1 MVRINRGGSKK
12 LKTQDCLTCPARRQA
27 EWAVASDAEMR
38 QVRDAKTS
46 LSLQRGQFLFIQG
59 QYSPWLFCI
68 GKGTLAVARSEEGA
82 GTIFLRLVHA
92 GSTIGYRNHLN
103 DTIPTTSAKAVK
115 ACQVCKIDP
124 DVFAALLKNN
134 QALGKIFLLSLAREL
149 EATET
154 AMVELAAL
162 PVRSRLA
169 RLLLSLVETE
179 PARVS
184 GSGVE
189 IETPMTWRDMS
200 ELINTR
206 PETLAR
212 AIKALESE
220 GVIFHSGHSIHIPR
234 LESLRKEGEAR

>member
-12 LKTQDCLTCPARRQA
+12 LKSQDCLACPARRQA
-27 EWAVASDAEMR
+27 EWAAASDKEMC
-38 QVRDAKTS
+38 QVRDTKTS
-46 LSLQRGQFLFIQG
+46 LKLQRGQFLFIQG

-68 GKGTLAVARSEEGA
+68 GEGTLAVGKSEEGA
-82 GTIFLRLVHA
+82 GAMFLRLVRA

-103 DTIPTTSAKAVK
+103 HTIPTTSAKAVE
-115 ACQVCKIDP
+115 ACQVCKIDA

-134 QALGKIFLLSLAREL
+134 QGLGRNFLLSLAKEL

-169 RLLLSLVETE
+169 RLLLSLVETQ
-179 PARVS
+179 PARES
-184 GSGVE
+184 GSGVD

-212 AIKALESE
+212 TIQAMESE
-220 GVIFHSGHSIHIPR
+220 GIIFHRGHSIHIPR
-234 LESLRKEGEAR
+234 LESLRIEGGFR